1 METIIEQLSEKY
13 QPITEKDVKTAKN
26 YVALRERTAKSLS
39 SHLNDV
45 LQDAAEQITEICY
58 KYNVDPKTFTL
69 SPEYNEKMFEEVATI
84 LDALEDEI
92 IDLTL
97 EYATDCTSDDKR
109 RSSLLAWILT
119 LGRNNNNLRQTL
131 ESRIWVFSRDIEA
144 LVASMRFAKKNVTE
158 AVSRIKTGLHTVYV
172 TPEVLAAIKNK
183 ANIKATYIRSGGI
196 KHGNFGNSNSEAN
209 NIERFGEITVQMA
222 WMKNQ
227 VIDFQEN
234 GAIGYLQLRG
244 SNFACTICDD
254 ETGFHT
260 NIDEIYK
267 KPLVH
272 CNCHCY
278 RVPVYSKEEKNDSV
292 YTF

>member
-13 QPITEKDVKTAKN
+13 RPITEKDIKTAKN

-39 SHLNDV
+39 SQISDI
-45 LQDAAEQITEICY
+45 LQAAAEQITEICY
-58 KYNVDPKTFTL
+58 KYNVDPKEFTI
-69 SPEYNEKMFEEVATI
+69 SPQYNEKMFEEVATI

-97 EYATDCTSDDKR
+97 EYATDCTPDDKR

-172 TPEVLAAIKNK
+172 TPEVLSAIKNK

-267 KPLVH
+267 KPLPH
-272 CNCHCY
+272 PSCMCY
-278 RVPVYSKEEKNDSV
+278 RVPVYNKEDIKTE
-292 YTF
+292 